1 MSSIFVGQHMTS
13 FDELTAL
20 IEYRMRAVSI
30 GHLALRYSMEWD
42 HVPSM
47 TIYFNDQQVI
57 EGTATGFTNS
67 AIEAAIVH
75 CRALLE
81 FAGLGLATNTSTKLL
96 EIKRRWKP
104 DDEAIENYPSLR
116 KVTIEEA
123 TNYYPGAAAEA
134 EAALAY
140 VIYLANKGLAHTT
153 STFTKHDEGTRLLEI
168 AFRGVPTL
176 ISNRFYVASGIKP
189 PEYQIRERA
198 RVI

>member
-1 MSSIFVGQHMTS
+1 MKPTA
-13 FDELTAL
+13 ELLAL
-20 IEYRMRAVSI
+20 IEYRMRAVSV

-47 TIYFNDQQVI
+47 AIYFNDKQVI

-67 AIEAAIVH
+67 AIEAAIIH

-81 FAGLGLATNTSTKLL
+81 FAGLAGATSTTLRELQGARK
-96 EIKRRWKP
+96 K
-104 DDEAIENYPSLR
+104 DDEAIENYPGLR
-116 KVTIEEA
+116 KMTIAEA
-123 TNYYPGAAAEA
+123 TAYYPGAPDEA

-153 STFTKHDEGTRLLEI
+153 SSFTKHDEGTRLLEI

-176 ISNRFYVASGIKP
+176 ISNRFYIASGIKP
-189 PEYQIRERA
+189 PEYEPRGRA
-198 RVI
+198 RAA

>member
-1 MSSIFVGQHMTS
+1 MKPS
-13 FDELTAL
+13 DELVDL

-30 GHLALRYSMEWD
+30 GHLALRYAMEWE

-47 TIYFNDQQVI
+47 TIHFDDTQVI

-81 FAGLGLATNTSTKLL
+81 FAGLAGSTSTELR
-96 EIKRRWKP
+96 EVHGPRRT
-104 DDEAIENYPSLR
+104 DDEAIENCPGLR
-116 KVTIEEA
+116 KVTIAEA
-123 TNYYPGAAAEA
+123 TAYYPGAAAEA
-134 EAALAY
+134 ESALAY

-153 STFTKHDEGTRLLEI
+153 STFTKLDEGTRLLEI

-176 ISNRFYVASGIKP
+176 ISNRFYVASGIRP
-189 PEYQIRERA
+189 PEYAIRGRA
-198 RVI
+198 RAA